1 MSDRNWY
8 IGIAIGVVVLI
19 SAVLIVVL
27 PKKSGSEGGSGSG
40 NMPSGGGGGGGGGGG
55 NMPDGCG
62 NCFMADADCAPVP
75 DPNQQGAY
83 VNSPNAHGI
92 QCAKYFVENG
102 QYVPYDS
109 RNPPNPALQSTFINS
124 NLAGACDNL
133 MVAKDG
139 NCGSCYQQV
148 YNAHLDKCTRP
159 GDITP
164 SNPDMTCA
172 TLTANLDCG
181 AIDGFLTNPLPANPN
196 MDPNYDIHKK
206 VQDCYFQAAQS
217 YKNSFPA
224 PPSDPKTPSLTPE
237 NIIDSCTEKC
247 QTENQKYFRLEPCL
261 QACRHACNRP

>member
-27 PKKSGSEGGSGSG
+27 PKKSGDGSEGGSG
-40 NMPSGGGGGGGGGGG
+40 NMPSRGGGGGG

-83 VNSPNAHGI
+83 VNSPNALGI

-102 QYVPYDS
+102 QYVLYDP

-148 YNAHLDKCTRP
+148 YNAHLDKCTRA
-159 GDITP
+159 GDIRRDK
-164 SNPDMTCA
+164 PDMTCA
-172 TLTANLDCG
+172 TLMANMDCG
-181 AIDGFLTNPLPANPN
+181 AIDTYVKETPIPT
-196 MDPNYDIHKK
+196 DPDYVIHKQ
-206 VQDCYFQAAQS
+206 VQDCYFQGVNT
-217 YKNSFPA
+217 YKNSFRNP
-224 PPSDPKTPSLTPE
+224 PE
-237 NIIDSCTEKC
+237 NIIQSCTQDC
-247 QTENQKYFRLEPCL
+247 QQEDSHYFPFKPCGT
-261 QACRHACNRP
+261 ACSDACNRR

>member
-27 PKKSGSEGGSGSG
+27 PKKSGGGSGRSGGGG
-40 NMPSGGGGGGGGGGG
+40 NMPSGGGGGG
-55 NMPDGCG
+55 NMPGGCG

-83 VNSPNAHGI
+83 VNSPNALGI

-102 QYVPYDS
+102 QYVPYDP

-148 YNAHLDKCTRP
+148 YNAHLDKCNQA
-159 GDITP
+159 GDIRPNNPTNQCDSTIDYYTLGANSFKCTEEDRLHPQCENECLKQCEEGEFTCLPTGVAKHTPCVNACTNAFPSIP
-164 SNPDMTCA
+164 SN
-172 TLTANLDCG
+172 
-181 AIDGFLTNPLPANPN
+181 
-196 MDPNYDIHKK
+196 KK
-206 VQDCYFQAAQS
+206 
-217 YKNSFPA
+217 
-224 PPSDPKTPSLTPE
+224 
-237 NIIDSCTEKC
+237 
-247 QTENQKYFRLEPCL
+247 
-261 QACRHACNRP
+261 

>member
-27 PKKSGSEGGSGSG
+27 PKKSEGGSGR
-40 NMPSGGGGGGGGGGG
+40 GGGGIGGGGGG
-55 NMPDGCG
+55 NMPGGCG

-83 VNSPNAHGI
+83 VNSPNALGI

-102 QYVPYDS
+102 QYVPYDP

-133 MVAKDG
+133 MIAKDG

-148 YNAHLDKCTRP
+148 YNAHLDKCIQA
-159 GDITP
+159 GDIRP
-164 SNPDMTCA
+164 SKPNMTCA
-172 TLTANLDCG
+172 TLMANMDCG
-181 AIDGFLTNPLPANPN
+181 TIDSYLTTQLPANPN
-196 MDPNYDIHKK
+196 TDPNYAIHKQ

-217 YKNSFPA
+217 YKNSF
-224 PPSDPKTPSLTPE
+224 KTPPTNL
-237 NIIDSCTEKC
+237 N
-247 QTENQKYFRLEPCL
+247 
-261 QACRHACNRP
+261 QACAQDCQQEDTHYFPLKPCATACTHACN